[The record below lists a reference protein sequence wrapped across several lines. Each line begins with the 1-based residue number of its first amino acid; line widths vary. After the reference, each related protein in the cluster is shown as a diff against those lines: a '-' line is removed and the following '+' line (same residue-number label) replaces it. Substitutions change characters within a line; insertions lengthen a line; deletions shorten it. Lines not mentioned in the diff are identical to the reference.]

1 MEIRQLRYF
10 VAVAEERHFRRAAAR
25 LHVAQPAIS
34 EQIRKLEAEL
44 GVILLDRGPRRV
56 EITPAGAAFLDEARQ
71 VLRGVDGAANAARR
85 AEALSGA
92 RIRVGFTLP
101 ALPAPVTHVLGRLR
115 TARTAIA
122 VELAPGSSRGLLER
136 VRRGEIDAAVVCL
149 PAPLAGLRVVEL
161 CREPLVAVT
170 PAGPAAAPPAR
181 LADLAARLVLPARE
195 LDPACHD
202 ATLAAFHQAG
212 VVPHAVATTATTL
225 EHLLLE
231 VLGGAGAAILPA
243 SAAARAGLPGL
254 VVRPLAGTDVT
265 VPMAVAARDEAPGP
279 VLSRL
284 LDELARAAQQ
294 PLVVAVA

>member
-44 GVILLDRGPRRV
+44 GVVLLDRGPRRV
-56 EITPAGAAFLDEARQ
+56 DITPAGAAFLEEAHQ
-71 VLRGVDGAANAARR
+71 ILRGVDGAANAARR
-85 AEALSGA
+85 AEALTGA
-92 RIRVGFTLP
+92 RVRLGFTLP

-115 TARTAIA
+115 TARAAIA

-136 VRRGEIDAAVVCL
+136 VRRGELDAAVVCL
-149 PAPLAGLRVVEL
+149 PAPVVGLRVVEL
-161 CREPLVAVT
+161 AREPLVAVT
-170 PAGPAAAPPAR
+170 PAGAAAARPAR
-181 LADLAARLVLPARE
+181 LTELAARVVLPARE

-212 VVPHAVATTATTL
+212 AVPQIVATAAATL

-231 VLGGAGAAILPA
+231 VLGGAGAAVLPA
-243 SAAARAGLPGL
+243 SAAARSGLPGL
-254 VVRPLAGTDVT
+254 VVRPLVGADVT
-265 VPMAVAARDEAPGP
+265 IPMAIAARDEAAGP
-279 VLSRL
+279 VVSQL
-284 LDELARAAQQ
+284 LDELSRVAQQ
-294 PLVVAVA
+294 TLVIAA

>member
-44 GVILLDRGPRRV
+44 GVVLLDRGPRRV
-56 EITPAGAAFLDEARQ
+56 EVTPAGVAFLDEARQ
-71 VLRGVDGAANAARR
+71 VLRGVDGAAHAARR
-85 AEALSGA
+85 AEALAGA
-92 RIRVGFTLP
+92 RIRLGFTLP
-101 ALPAPVTHVLGRLR
+101 ALPTPVTHVLGRLR
-115 TARTAIA
+115 TARAAIA

-136 VRRGEIDAAVVCL
+136 LRRGELDAAVVCL
-149 PAPLAGLRVVEL
+149 PAPLVGLRVVEL

-170 PAGPAAAPPAR
+170 PAGPAAARPAR
-181 LADLAARLVLPARE
+181 LADLAARVVLPARE

-202 ATLAAFHQAG
+202 ATLAAFHLAG
-212 VVPHAVATTATTL
+212 VVPQAVTSSATTL

-231 VLGGAGAAILPA
+231 VLGGTGAAILPA

-254 VVRPLAGTDVT
+254 VARPLVGTDVA
-265 VPMAVAARDEAPGP
+265 VPMAIAARDEAPSS
-279 VLSRL
+279 VVSRL
-284 LDELARAAQQ
+284 LDELSRAADQR
-294 PLVVAVA
+294 LTVAA